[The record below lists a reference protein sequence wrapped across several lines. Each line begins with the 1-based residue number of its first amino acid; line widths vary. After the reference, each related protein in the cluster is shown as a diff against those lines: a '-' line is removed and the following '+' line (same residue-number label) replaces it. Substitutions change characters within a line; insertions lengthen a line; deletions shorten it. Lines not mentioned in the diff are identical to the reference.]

1 MAQMALPKVRL
12 KCAPLGTRCE
22 RKTFRF
28 GLNVPLHLQH
38 IADEVIE

>member
-1 MAQMALPKVRL
+1 MALPKVRL
-12 KCAPLGTRCE
+12 ECAPLGTHCE